1 MILGGVYRCI
11 LSIARRKLSY
21 YSQSSIS
28 SVKYYSLRDVRRTCL
43 FNIQVSVTHLC
54 TQAYPTGEVQIP
66 LKSETEKRNAKPK
79 KRKRITKK
87 VGDSSLTQ
95 DQATNQPTIQCP
107 GSEVSTTLVAETVS
121 QEANSTNK
129 GGKKMNKENV
139 EEKILET
146 QSREENSTRKKRK
159 RKAKENDEEKLSVYF
174 PFEGD
179 GSTTSDDTAV
189 LQTDDKQQS
198 GAKSGENFFTIKK
211 LDKPGGRF
219 YRISSD
225 EGVCEFPSVT
235 NILSTTRTTQSFF
248 MLRNWIQSMIKQHG
262 TSGYERIRKETIRKG
277 QNFHQVHFTGNFT
290 KEIPLPHIDRVIN
303 VIKPIYS
310 IGG

>member
-1 MILGGVYRCI
+1 MILGGVHRCI

-28 SVKYYSLRDVRRTCL
+28 SVKYCSLRDVRRTCL
-43 FNIQVSVTHLC
+43 FNIQESVAHLC
-54 TQAYPTGEVQIP
+54 TQACPTDEVQIQ
-66 LKSETEKRNAKPK
+66 TEKRNAMPK

-95 DQATNQPTIQCP
+95 DQTTTQPTIQCP
-107 GSEVSTTLVAETVS
+107 DSKVSPTLVAETVS

-139 EEKILET
+139 EVKILET

-159 RKAKENDEEKLSVYF
+159 RKAKENEEEKLSVYF

-179 GSTTSDDTAV
+179 GSTTSDDTAM
-189 LQTDDKQQS
+189 LRTDDKLQS
-198 GAKSGENFFTIKK
+198 GAKSGEHFFTIKK

-248 MLRNWIQSMIKQHG
+248 MLRNWIQNMIKQHG

-277 QNFHQVHFTGNFT
+277 QNFHQVCFYKKFYRRDSSTSH
-290 KEIPLPHIDRVIN
+290 R
-303 VIKPIYS
+303 
-310 IGG
+310 